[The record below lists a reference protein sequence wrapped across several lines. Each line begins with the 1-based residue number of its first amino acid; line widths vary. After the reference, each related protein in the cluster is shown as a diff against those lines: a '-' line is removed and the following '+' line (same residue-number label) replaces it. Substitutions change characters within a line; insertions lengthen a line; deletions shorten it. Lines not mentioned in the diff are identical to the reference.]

1 MAHDIQV
8 ATRLTPVCRR
18 IFKHLKFYL
27 RNITK
32 METRNLKLT
41 DHLDTDR
48 SVASDLS
55 IVIDPASKKY

>member
-1 MAHDIQV
+1 
-8 ATRLTPVCRR
+8 
-18 IFKHLKFYL
+18 
-27 RNITK
+27 